1 MDKFLGGL
9 KKVNFNMVYNVALG
23 VIAAKLVGAVIK
35 AVVTWA
41 MANLNLG

>member
-1 MDKFLGGL
+1 MDKFFSGI
-9 KKVNFNMVYNVALG
+9 KKINFNLVYNVALG

-35 AVVTWA
+35 AVVTWG